1 MDQNFYLYATL
12 NKFGPIMHWI
22 LATSWLAE
30 ASETSFQSK
39 IARPDSYAAGVYS
52 NSKYLIRIRRS
63 SSLARLLL
71 LFVSANL
78 FYMPRFYVSVIQGL
92 SINEIL

>member
-1 MDQNFYLYATL
+1 MDQNFICMQLQI
-12 NKFGPIMHWI
+12 KFGPIMHWI

-30 ASETSFQSK
+30 ASEISFQSK

-52 NSKYLIRIRRS
+52 NSKYLIRIRRN
-63 SSLARLLL
+63 SSLAHLLL

-92 SINEIL
+92 SINETM